1 MALNLAHD
9 AAFHTNGR
17 LGMLFAQTEI
27 LVYEVREISGNVTIE
42 KEIAGSVELSGVT
55 TGSICTTTTICP

>member
-1 MALNLAHD
+1 MAQDLAHD

-27 LVYEVREISGNVTIE
+27 VVYEVKELSGNVE
-42 KEIAGSVELSGVT
+42 VEDTVT
-55 TGSICTTTTICP
+55 GTVCATPVIGCP